1 MLELKPEAIWLVKAG
16 PVAAVTV
23 GVLGMP
29 KATLSN
35 WVQAPENGVLQAAGD
50 KPVSVEPM
58 ALVRLRA
65 ERARTRMKREIFKTR
80 RRTLLEHLCEV
91 RLDRQPQGAV
101 ARHGGL

>member
-1 MLELKPEAIWLVKAG
+1 MLELKPEAGWLVKAG
-16 PVAAVTV
+16 PEEAVTV
-23 GVLGMP
+23 RVSGMP

-65 ERARTRMKREIFKTR
+65 ERARTRMKREILKTR
-80 RRTLLEHLCEV
+80 RRTLLTNPVGPTRRRPPACTAPAPATL
-91 RLDRQPQGAV
+91 
-101 ARHGGL
+101 